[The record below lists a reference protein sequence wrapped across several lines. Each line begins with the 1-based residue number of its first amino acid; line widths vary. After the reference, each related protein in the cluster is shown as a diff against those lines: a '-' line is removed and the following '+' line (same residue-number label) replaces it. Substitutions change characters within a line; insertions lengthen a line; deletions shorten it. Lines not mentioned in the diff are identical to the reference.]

1 MDSSSST
8 ANLNYDN
15 VAGNYYDKY
24 GSRNP
29 VARKLMDGFLRAFD
43 ALSVESGAKT
53 AYEVGCGEG
62 MLSLRLIERGLSSKG
77 SDVEA
82 DIVTEANRRAVEQGQ
97 GPIFETRNLFEL
109 GPEEVVADLV
119 VCCEVLEHIPSPA
132 DAIDHLAR
140 LTRSHLLVSVPREP
154 LWRILNMARG
164 KYLSVLGN
172 TPGHLNH
179 WSSAQFVDAIS
190 RRFEIVEVRKP
201 LPWTMILCRARRSA

>member
-29 VARKLMDGFLRAFD
+29 IARKLMDGFLRVFD
-43 ALSVESGAKT
+43 ALSAESHAKT

-62 MLSLRLIERGLSSKG
+62 MLSLRLIERGLSAAG
-77 SDVEA
+77 SDVEV

-97 GPIFETRNLFEL
+97 GPIFDTRNLFEL
-109 GPEEVVADLV
+109 SPDNVVADLV

-132 DAIDHLAR
+132 DAIDHLAS

-164 KYLSVLGN
+164 KYLRALGN

-201 LPWTMILCRARRSA
+201 LPWTMILCRARGSA